1 MQLQFPIQGLHEG
14 VAAKEQPPQTSPSLR
29 NVRPFDTEEDRV
41 RGGQR
46 PALVQAYSTR
56 VVGDNP
62 VILMAEIASTYV
74 EPV

>member
-1 MQLQFPIQGLHEG
+1 MELGFLIQGLHEG

-46 PALVQAYSTR
+46 PSLVKAYTTR

-62 VILMAEIASTYV
+62 VILIGEIATTYI
-74 EPV
+74 EPA